1 MNRLPQ
7 FYYNARGNQ
16 FAKLRGNNTLSSP
29 ATATSII
36 PSLTGYKIAIFWV
49 SFSGSAAA
57 TVVFNTASTAVGSP
71 IQVPAV
77 ASYELGSPDNN
88 MPIVLGNLGEA
99 ITVTGVGS
107 ATVGLNFI
115 YAYVKD

>member
-7 FYYNARGNQ
+7 FYYNARGEQ
-16 FAKLRGNNTLSSP
+16 FAKLRGFETITSP
-29 ATATSII
+29 DTAEEIVAAKA
-36 PSLTGYKIAIFWV
+36 GYKIAVFWA
-49 SFSGSAAA
+49 SISGSAAA
-57 TVVFNTASTAVGSP
+57 TIVFNSASTAVGSP

-77 ASYELGSPDNN
+77 GSYYLGDPDNN

-99 ITVTGVGS
+99 LTVTGVGS
-107 ATVGLNFI
+107 ATVGMNFI